1 MALRISPILER
12 VDIGILI
19 VHLLDLGGNDGPDEP
34 NSKSTSQVRDGSKKI
49 TSSNVLADGFPLL
62 LVLRILWEQ
71 NARKNLQIVV
81 RFQLISRSRRAILIT
96 IDIKKK
102 RPTMR
107 RIICT
112 YPSGELD
119 LGEIPSHGL
128 LDGLDIGIFLL
139 GDLGAVL
146 GFNVVGLLGDDRL
159 TTTDD
164 GGLFFFGHDR
174 KRSAK

>member
-1 MALRISPILER
+1 
-12 VDIGILI
+12 
-19 VHLLDLGGNDGPDEP
+19 
-34 NSKSTSQVRDGSKKI
+34 
-49 TSSNVLADGFPLL
+49 
-62 LVLRILWEQ
+62 
-71 NARKNLQIVV
+71 
-81 RFQLISRSRRAILIT
+81 
-96 IDIKKK
+96 
-102 RPTMR
+102 MR
-107 RIICT
+107 RIIYT

-164 GGLFFFGHDR
+164 GGWFFFRHDR
-174 KRSAK
+174 KCYISFCEVRKKA

>member
-1 MALRISPILER
+1 
-12 VDIGILI
+12 
-19 VHLLDLGGNDGPDEP
+19 
-34 NSKSTSQVRDGSKKI
+34 
-49 TSSNVLADGFPLL
+49 
-62 LVLRILWEQ
+62 
-71 NARKNLQIVV
+71 
-81 RFQLISRSRRAILIT
+81 
-96 IDIKKK
+96 
-102 RPTMR
+102 MR

-119 LGEIPSHGL
+119 LGEVPSHGL

-164 GGLFFFGHDR
+164 GGWLFFGHDR
-174 KRSAK
+174 KRSMKSEKRGQRTKV